1 MLKPLLRE
9 LGKVGTIISTKYLA
23 AIATVAISAVICY
36 GVHEHRAIASVQQAG
51 NDGARRI
58 KPEEVRELL
67 KKHQAVLIDV
77 RGEAAYKAGHVKGAL
92 NIPAGE
98 ILNRA
103 KELPRDK
110 MIATYCS

>member
-1 MLKPLLRE
+1 MA
-9 LGKVGTIISTKYLA
+9 STKFQFIFRLA
-23 AIATVAISAVICY
+23 VLVILSSIAVVSA
-36 GVHEHRAIASVQQAG
+36 GPARAFTGSLSQE
-51 NDGARRI
+51 NSERARRI

-67 KKHQAVLIDV
+67 KKHETVLIDV